1 MLASWRTL
9 EPQNDVAGHVAR
21 SIAAGIEAAL
31 GSAATAQVALAGGR
45 TPLGAYQALAGLP
58 LDWARV
64 TVIPTDERCVP
75 LDDPASNEGALR
87 RLFAGRPAG
96 AARLQG
102 LQSLGPTLASHFDLV
117 LLGMGEDGHI
127 ASLFPG
133 GAGVEAALDPAA
145 SAAVFPVTPAPG
157 APPPAVP
164 RLTLGLRSLLQ
175 TQRIV
180 LLLGG
185 RRKREVLREVLADPA
200 RSTLPVAALFRAGT
214 PPVDVIWIEEGA

>member
-1 MLASWRTL
+1 
-9 EPQNDVAGHVAR
+9 
-21 SIAAGIEAAL
+21 
-31 GSAATAQVALAGGR
+31 VALAGGR
-45 TPLGAYQALAGLP
+45 TPLGAYQVLADLP

-64 TVIPTDERCVP
+64 TLVPTDERCVP
-75 LDDPASNEGALR
+75 VDDPASNEGALR
-87 RLFAGRPAG
+87 RLFAGHPAS
-96 AARLQG
+96 AAKLLG
-102 LQSLGPTLASHFDLV
+102 LPSLDPAQELHFDLV

-133 GAGVEAALDPAA
+133 GAGVGAALDPAA

-164 RLTLGLRSLLQ
+164 RLTLGLRCLLQ
-175 TQRIV
+175 TQRVV

-200 RSTLPVAALFRAGT
+200 QSPLPVAALFREGT